1 LGNRDGLPEFTRLA
15 MRAISKFPDRVLI
28 DMANPETG
36 ILRSAKFL
44 PTVAELAEW
53 CNDRHAKIC
62 REEDEREREERRK
75 LPPPAIDPDDAEKRK
90 AVADRVRAGLAH
102 LRDEL
107 ADKPEQYGSPEE
119 RIRKANDRLVQ
130 LKSDYAA
137 TPVRLSPRLLAKI
150 ADAPR
155 EAAE

>member
-1 LGNRDGLPEFTRLA
+1 
-15 MRAISKFPDRVLI
+15 MRAISKFPDQVLI
-28 DMANPETG
+28 DLASPETG

-44 PTVAELAEW
+44 PSVAELTEW
-53 CNDRHAKIC
+53 CSERHAKLC
-62 REEDEREREERRK
+62 REEDEREREKQHR
-75 LPPPAIDPDDAEKRK
+75 LPPPAVGPDEAARRK
-90 AVADRVRAGLAH
+90 AVADRVRAGLAN

-119 RIRKANDRLVQ
+119 RIRKANNRLVE
-130 LKSDYAA
+130 LKSAYASA
-137 TPVRLSPRLLAKI
+137 PVRLSPRLLAKI